1 MTVKPDVMLK
11 KLMEYHG
18 VNQLELAAIYKWDPS
33 QVSRWIN
40 GKATPRGDVLLQINE
55 EYNKVK
61 DEQPPLFKQ
70 IDICRSSA
78 KEL

>member
-1 MTVKPDVMLK
+1 MAVKPDVMLK

-18 VNQLELAAIYKWDPS
+18 VNQLQLAEIYKWDAS

-40 GKATPRGDVLLQINE
+40 GKAMPRGDVLLTIHE

-61 DEQPPLFKQ
+61 DEQPPLLKNL
-70 IDICRSSA
+70 I
-78 KEL
+78 